1 MKEANMLATRKAQ
14 ELDVV
19 ELTEDLPEYDLKRGE
34 RGAVVAAFDEPS
46 ETYDLEFVDES
57 GGSRFAYSVK
67 PEQIATIESLAK
79 EAFEQG
85 TRLQQQGKEPAAER
99 QFSRAILLDP
109 GYLAA
114 LHNQMITSF
123 GNSDDF
129 ARLIPALR
137 FILRLDPTY
146 RIARQNL
153 ALAFFRYGA
162 EQEMAG
168 NTVIAV
174 EHFFLAL
181 GVGPTDEVE
190 LGIRLCL
197 ASIFTSEGI
206 RAYEQGDH
214 EQAYLSLL
222 KACEVRPDVTTR
234 HNLAVAFIHR
244 AQASM
249 EARDYQKA
257 VALFER
263 AEDLGLFSP
272 ELTNDYGVAL
282 AGAGKLDEAIRAF
295 ERALLLAPGNL
306 TIQINR
312 KRIEAVVEGRLGDD
326 EFRTV
331 DVEAEFL
338 PLPRVQSSDYTYIG
352 L

>member
-1 MKEANMLATRKAQ
+1 MLATRKAQ

-34 RGAVVAAFDEPS
+34 RGAVVAAFDEPN
-46 ETYDLEFVDES
+46 EAYDLEFVDES
-57 GGSRFAYSVK
+57 GESRFAYAVK
-67 PEQIATIESLAK
+67 PEQIATVESLAR

-85 TRLQQQGKEPAAER
+85 TRLQQQGKEPEAER
-99 QFSRAILLDP
+99 QFARAILLNPD
-109 GYLAA
+109 YLGA
-114 LHNQMITSF
+114 LHNGIVSSF

-153 ALAFFRYGA
+153 ALAFFRFGA
-162 EQEMAG
+162 QQEIAG
-168 NTVIAV
+168 NTKIAV

-181 GVGPTDEVE
+181 GVGPTNEVE

-197 ASIFTSEGI
+197 ASVFTADGI
-206 RAYEQGDH
+206 RAYERGDH

-234 HNLAVAFIHR
+234 HNLGVAFMHR

-249 EARDYQKA
+249 EAGDYQNA

-263 AEDLGLFSP
+263 AEDVALFSP
-272 ELTNDYGVAL
+272 ELINDYGVAL
-282 AGAGKLDEAIRAF
+282 AGAGKLDEAIWAF
-295 ERALLLAPGNL
+295 ERALHLAPGNPIIE
-306 TIQINR
+306 TNR
-312 KRIEAVVEGRLGDD
+312 KRIEAVVEGTQGEG
-326 EFRTV
+326 EFKTV
-331 DVEAEFL
+331 DVGAEFI
-338 PLPRVQSSDYTYIG
+338 PLPSVPSFDYTYIG

>member
-1 MKEANMLATRKAQ
+1 
-14 ELDVV
+14 
-19 ELTEDLPEYDLKRGE
+19 
-34 RGAVVAAFDEPS
+34 
-46 ETYDLEFVDES
+46 
-57 GGSRFAYSVK
+57 
-67 PEQIATIESLAK
+67 
-79 EAFEQG
+79 
-85 TRLQQQGKEPAAER
+85 
-99 QFSRAILLDP
+99 
-109 GYLAA
+109 
-114 LHNQMITSF
+114 
-123 GNSDDF
+123 
-129 ARLIPALR
+129 
-137 FILRLDPTY
+137 
-146 RIARQNL
+146 
-153 ALAFFRYGA
+153 
-162 EQEMAG
+162 
-168 NTVIAV
+168 
-174 EHFFLAL
+174 
-181 GVGPTDEVE
+181 
-190 LGIRLCL
+190 
-197 ASIFTSEGI
+197 
-206 RAYEQGDH
+206 
-214 EQAYLSLL
+214 
-222 KACEVRPDVTTR
+222 
-234 HNLAVAFIHR
+234 
-244 AQASM
+244 M